1 MKPTKKAASDKRKA
15 KGAKLVADTAPKAK
29 VKLAM
34 VPMESTDKASES
46 KRTSSKRT
54 KGKAESDDSDRSS
67 AGSDSDS
74 ESGDS
79 DSDIERLTKQKKKK
93 PKKNDPQD
101 FANAM
106 VNILGTKLKA
116 ADKSTPILSKNRLPG
131 KLIDDEKL
139 ELRAQKTLT
148 AERQREKN
156 VNRVIPDFSNAE
168 YEKKLRKVAT
178 RGVIRLFNAVNSQ
191 QNGDA
196 LSVVNSSAADNER
209 GSVSDLSKDR
219 FLELL
224 KSGNTE

>member
-1 MKPTKKAASDKRKA
+1 MKPTKKAASGKRKA
-15 KGAKLVADTAPKAK
+15 KGAKSEASAPSKAEP
-29 VKLAM
+29 AI
-34 VPMESTDKASES
+34 VPAENADKASKS
-46 KRTSSKRT
+46 KQTSSEKTTT
-54 KGKAESDDSDRSS
+54 KVESNGSDQCS
-67 AGSDSDS
+67 AGSGSDS

-209 GSVSDLSKDR
+209 GNVSDLSKDR

-224 KSGNTE
+224 KSGNAE